1 VISSISLVICLCN
14 MHRPV
19 NGRRTSYLIAAERL
33 ASIKNKLSH
42 WTPWQQVKNISNRT
56 EPQCEHSKPRGN
68 IRNSEDSKWIHARI
82 SPLIKAIIL
91 QWSRKHGLGLLYI
104 ISQDLLKQNYSPSW
118 DSNICKCFTY
128 CFLVEWKDEQLL
140 KVVHFKKKDVH
151 VFLSSVEKKLRFLMK
166 TSGFFSKYGLQWGPN
181 GSRSNYTAYM

>member
-19 NGRRTSYLIAAERL
+19 NGQRTSYLIAAERL

-56 EPQCEHSKPRGN
+56 EPQCEHSRPRGN

-91 QWSRKHGLGLLYI
+91 QWSRKHGLGL
-104 ISQDLLKQNYSPSW
+104 P
-118 DSNICKCFTY
+118 
-128 CFLVEWKDEQLL
+128 
-140 KVVHFKKKDVH
+140 VVHNLPRLAQTELF
-151 VFLSSVEKKLRFLMK
+151 SKLRFKHLQMLYLLFLGWMERWA
-166 TSGFFSKYGLQWGPN
+166 TS
-181 GSRSNYTAYM
+181 